1 MPLMPAPAPLLFSG
15 KSNRDRSER
24 IGLRTQNGW
33 VFGCSGG
40 CGLQRQTVVPMGS
53 DRLERYLAHLDRLA
67 PGHEPRFL
75 PIEPSNPALKG
86 VIAVT

>member
-1 MPLMPAPAPLLFSG
+1 
-15 KSNRDRSER
+15 
-24 IGLRTQNGW
+24 
-33 VFGCSGG
+33 
-40 CGLQRQTVVPMGS
+40 MGS